1 MRIRTFQ
8 GLVPAP
14 GREAEVAAVPYDV
27 VNREEAAALVVG
39 SPDNLLH
46 VDRAEIDL
54 ADEVDAYSDAVYAK
68 AAETFQRMQDGG
80 VLAREP
86 VPCVYL
92 YKQTMGDHSQ
102 VGIVAVCHVDDYR
115 DDIIRKHEK
124 TRPVKEDDR
133 TRLVDALS
141 ANTGPIFLTY
151 QEDTAVDGIVEELMK
166 GEPVCDFVADD
177 GIGHVLWRVPGVE
190 GGGLIEAFGAVPLS
204 YVADGHHR
212 SASAFR
218 VANARR
224 EANPDH
230 DGTEDYNWFLCV
242 LFPANQLKILAYNRT
257 VKDLNG
263 MDAAAL
269 LETLG
274 GEFELAE
281 TAEKVPP
288 VPGEVRMYLAGQWY
302 SLKWEADA
310 DADPV
315 SALDVSVLQERVLEP
330 VLGIGDPRIDDRI
343 AFIGGI
349 RGSEELERLVDAG
362 EAAVAFAVYPVSVEE
377 LMAIADAGQIMAP
390 KCTWFEPKLRS
401 GLFVHTF

>member
-1 MRIRTFQ
+1 M
-8 GLVPAP
+8 
-14 GREAEVAAVPYDV
+14 PYDV
-27 VNREEAAALVVG
+27 VNREEAAALAKD
-39 SPDNLLH
+39 SPSNLLH

-54 ADEVDAYSDAVYAK
+54 PDAVDPYDDAVYAK
-68 AAETFQRMQDGG
+68 AAENLQRMQDDGIL
-80 VLAREP
+80 VREP
-86 VPCVYL
+86 QPCVYL
-92 YKQTMGDHSQ
+92 YKQTMGEHSQ

-115 DDIIRKHEK
+115 DNVIRKHEK

-151 QEDTAVDGIVEELMK
+151 KEDPDVDALVAGLMA
-166 GEPVCDFVADD
+166 ETPVCDFVADD
-177 GIGHVLWRVPGVE
+177 GIGHVLWRVPE
-190 GGGLIEAFGAVPLS
+190 GGGLVEAFGAVPLS

-224 EANPDH
+224 AANPDH

-263 MDAAAL
+263 MDASGL
-269 LETLG
+269 LKVLG
-274 GEFELAE
+274 ENFEVAE
-281 TAEKVPP
+281 ASENVPP
-288 VPGEVRMYLAGQWY
+288 IPGEVRMYLEG
-302 SLKWEADA
+302 KWHAVKWVADA

-315 SALDVSVLQERVLEP
+315 AALDVSVLQDRVLEP
-330 VLGIGDPRIDDRI
+330 MLGIGDPRTDDRV
-343 AFIGGI
+343 AFVGGI
-349 RGSEELERLVDAG
+349 RGSEELERLVDSG
-362 EAAVAFAVYPVSVEE
+362 KAAVAFAVYPVSVAE

-401 GLFVHTF
+401 GLFIHTF

>member
-14 GREAEVAAVPYDV
+14 GRETEVAAVPYDV
-27 VNREEAAALVVG
+27 VNREEAAALVVD

-46 VDRAEIDL
+46 VDRAEVDL
-54 ADEVDAYSDAVYAK
+54 PAEVDAYSEAVYSK
-68 AAETFQRMQDGG
+68 AAETFERMQADG
-80 VLAREP
+80 VLVREP
-86 VPCVYL
+86 EPCVYL

-133 TRLVDALS
+133 TRLVDALG

-151 QEDTAVDGIVEELMK
+151 KEDAAVDALVDSITA
-166 GEPVCDFVADD
+166 GEAPVCDFVADD
-177 GIGHVLWRVPGVE
+177 GIGHVLWRVPN
-190 GGGLIEAFGAVPLS
+190 GGGLVEAFDAVPLS

-218 VANARR
+218 VANERR
-224 EANPDH
+224 AANPDH

-242 LFPANQLKILAYNRT
+242 LFPANQLKILAYNRA
-257 VKDLNG
+257 VKDLCG
-263 MDAAAL
+263 MAPAEF

-274 GEFELAE
+274 GEFEVSKAE
-281 TAEKVPP
+281 ETVPP
-288 VPGEVRMYLAGQWY
+288 VAGEVRMYLDGTWY
-302 SLKWEADA
+302 GLKWGKDA

-315 SALDVSVLQERVLEP
+315 SALDVSVLQDRLLEP
-330 VLGIGDPRIDDRI
+330 VLGIADPRTDDRI
-343 AFIGGI
+343 AFVGGI
-349 RGSEELERLVDAG
+349 RGSEELERLVDSG
-362 EAAVAFAVYPVSVEE
+362 KAAVAFAVYPVSVEE

-401 GLFVHTF
+401 GLFIHTF

>member
-27 VNREEAAALVVG
+27 VNREEAAALVSD

-54 ADEVDAYSDAVYAK
+54 AADVDPYSDAVYAK
-68 AAETFQRMQDGG
+68 AAETFQRMQDDG
-80 VLAREP
+80 VLVREP
-86 VPCVYL
+86 GPCVYL

-102 VGIVAVCHVDDYR
+102 VGVVAVCHVDDYR

-133 TRLVDALS
+133 TRLVDSLS

-151 QEDTAVDGIVEELMK
+151 REDGQIDGLVESIME
-166 GEPVCDFVADD
+166 GAPVCDFVADD
-177 GIGHVLWRVPGVE
+177 GIGHVLWRVPG
-190 GGGLIEAFGAVPLS
+190 GGGLVEAFDAIPLS

-212 SASAFR
+212 SASAYR
-218 VANARR
+218 VASDRR
-224 EANPDH
+224 AANPDH
-230 DGTEDYNWFLCV
+230 DGSEDYNWFLCV

-263 MDAAAL
+263 MDSGEFLEAL
-269 LETLG
+269 A
-274 GEFELAE
+274 GEFEVSEAS
-281 TAEKVPP
+281 EKVPP
-288 VPGEVRMYLAGQWY
+288 VPGEVRMYLGGKWY
-302 SLKWEADA
+302 AVKWQAEA

-315 SALDVSVLQERVLEP
+315 SALDVSVLQDRILEP
-330 VLGIGDPRIDDRI
+330 VLGIGDPRTDDRI

-362 EAAVAFAVYPVSVEE
+362 KAAVAFAVYPVSVDE

-401 GLFVHTF
+401 GLFIHTF

>member
-1 MRIRTFQ
+1 M
-8 GLVPAP
+8 
-14 GREAEVAAVPYDV
+14 AAVPYDV
-27 VNREEAAALVVG
+27 VNREEAAALVAD

-54 ADEVDAYSDAVYAK
+54 PAEVDPYSDAVYAQ
-68 AAETFQRMQDGG
+68 AAETFQRMQDDG
-80 VLAREP
+80 VLVRESQ
-86 VPCVYL
+86 PCVYL
-92 YKQTMGDHSQ
+92 YKQTMGEHSQ

-151 QEDTAVDGIVEELMK
+151 KEQAGIDALVESIMG
-166 GEPVCDFVADD
+166 GEAPVCDFVADD
-177 GIGHVLWRVPGVE
+177 GIGHVLWRVPH
-190 GGGLIEAFGAVPLS
+190 GGGLVEAFDAVPLS

-218 VANARR
+218 VANDRR
-224 EANPDH
+224 AANPDH
-230 DGTEDYNWFLCV
+230 HGSEDYNWFLCV

-257 VKDLNG
+257 VSDLNG
-263 MDAAAL
+263 MEAATL
-269 LETLG
+269 LEILQ
-274 GEFELAE
+274 GEFEVGEA
-281 TAEKVPP
+281 AEKVPP
-288 VPGEVRMYLAGQWY
+288 VPGEVRMYLGGKWY
-302 SLKWEADA
+302 AVKWQPEA

-315 SALDVSVLQERVLEP
+315 SALDVSVLQDRVLEP
-330 VLGIGDPRIDDRI
+330 VLGIGDPRTDDRI
-343 AFIGGI
+343 AFVGGI
-349 RGSEELERLVDAG
+349 RGSEELERLVDSG
-362 EAAVAFAVYPVSVEE
+362 KAAVAFAVYPVSVEE

>member
-1 MRIRTFQ
+1 M
-8 GLVPAP
+8 VPAP

-27 VNREEAAALVVG
+27 VNREEAAALVAG
-39 SPDNLLH
+39 SPNNLLH
-46 VDRAEIDL
+46 VDRAEVDL
-54 ADEVDAYSDAVYAK
+54 PAEVEVYSDAVYAK
-68 AAETFQRMQDGG
+68 AAETFKRMQDDG
-80 VLAREP
+80 VLVREP
-86 VPCVYL
+86 EPCIYL

-102 VGIVAVCHVDDYR
+102 IGLVAVCHVDDYR

-151 QEDTAVDGIVEELMK
+151 REDAAIDSLVDSITT
-166 GEPVCDFVADD
+166 GEAPVCDFVADD
-177 GIGHVLWRVPGVE
+177 GIGHVLWRVPN
-190 GGGLIEAFGAVPLS
+190 GGGLVEAFGGVPLA

-218 VANARR
+218 VANGRR

-242 LFPANQLKILAYNRT
+242 LFPANQLKILAYNRA
-257 VKDLNG
+257 VKDLAG
-263 MDAAAL
+263 MAPAEF
-269 LETLG
+269 LETLAS
-274 GEFELAE
+274 EFELAE
-281 TAEKVPP
+281 AQENVPP
-288 VPGEVRMYLAGQWY
+288 VPGEVRMYLSGTWY
-302 SLKWEADA
+302 RLKWGKDT

-315 SALDVSVLQERVLEP
+315 SALDVSVLQDRLLEP
-330 VLGIGDPRIDDRI
+330 VLGIADPRTDDRV
-343 AFIGGI
+343 AFVGGI
-349 RGSEELERLVDAG
+349 RGSEELERLVDSG
-362 EAAVAFAVYPVSVEE
+362 KAAVAFAVYPVSVEE

>member
-27 VNREEAAALVVG
+27 VNREEAAALVAG

-46 VDRAEIDL
+46 VDRAEVDL
-54 ADEVDAYSDAVYAK
+54 PAEVDVYSDAVYAK
-68 AAETFQRMQDGG
+68 AAETFRRLQDEG
-80 VLAREP
+80 VLVREP
-86 VPCVYL
+86 EPCLYL

-102 VGIVAVCHVDDYR
+102 VGLVAVCHVDDYR
-115 DDIIRKHEK
+115 DNIIRKHEK

-133 TRLVDALS
+133 TRLVDTLS

-151 QEDTAVDGIVEELMK
+151 KEDASIDSLVDSIME

-177 GIGHVLWRVPGVE
+177 GIGHVLWRVPG
-190 GGGLIEAFGAVPLS
+190 GGGLVEAFEAVPLS

-212 SASAFR
+212 SASAYR
-218 VANARR
+218 VASERR
-224 EANPDH
+224 ESNPDH
-230 DGTEDYNWFLCV
+230 DGSEDYNWFLCV

-257 VKDLNG
+257 VRDLNG
-263 MDAAAL
+263 MGADEL

-274 GEFELAE
+274 SEFQV
-281 TAEKVPP
+281 TAASENVPP
-288 VPGEVRMYLAGQWY
+288 VPGEVRMYLDGKWY
-302 SLKWEADA
+302 AVKWEADP

-315 SALDVSVLQERVLEP
+315 SGLDVSVLQDRILEP
-330 VLGIGDPRIDDRI
+330 VLGIGDPRTDDRI

-349 RGSEELERLVDAG
+349 RGSEELERLVDSG
-362 EAAVAFAVYPVSVEE
+362 KAAVAFAVYPVSVEE

-401 GLFVHTF
+401 GLFIHTF

>member
-1 MRIRTFQ
+1 M
-8 GLVPAP
+8 
-14 GREAEVAAVPYDV
+14 AAVPYDV
-27 VNREEAAALVVG
+27 VNRAEAAALVVD

-46 VDRAEIDL
+46 VDRAEVDL
-54 ADEVDAYSDAVYAK
+54 PAEVDAYSDAVYAK
-68 AAETFQRMQDGG
+68 AAETFQRLQNDG
-80 VLAREP
+80 VLLREP
-86 VPCVYL
+86 EPCVYL
-92 YKQTMGDHSQ
+92 YKQTMGEHSQ

-151 QEDTAVDGIVEELMK
+151 KEDKAVDGLVESIVASEA
-166 GEPVCDFVADD
+166 PVCDFVADD
-177 GIGHVLWRVPGVE
+177 GIGHTLWRVPN
-190 GGGLIEAFGAVPLS
+190 GGGLVEAFDAVPLS

-218 VANARR
+218 VANDRR

-230 DGTEDYNWFLCV
+230 DGSEDYNWFLTV

-263 MDAAAL
+263 MDAAGL
-269 LETLG
+269 LETLRS
-274 GEFELAE
+274 EFDVSDA
-281 TAEKVPP
+281 AEKVPP
-288 VPGEVRMYLAGQWY
+288 VPGEVRMYLDGKWFAVKWQPDAG
-302 SLKWEADA
+302 
-310 DADPV
+310 ADPV

-330 VLGIGDPRIDDRI
+330 VLGIGDPRTDDRI

-349 RGSEELERLVDAG
+349 RGSEELERLVDSGA
-362 EAAVAFAVYPVSVEE
+362 AAVAFAVYPVSVEE

>member
-27 VNREEAAALVVG
+27 VNREEAASLVAG
-39 SPDNLLH
+39 APNNLLH
-46 VDRAEIDL
+46 VDRAEVDL
-54 ADEVDAYSDAVYAK
+54 PAEVDVYSDAVYAK
-68 AAETFQRMQDGG
+68 AAENFKRMQDDG
-80 VLAREP
+80 VLVREP
-86 VPCVYL
+86 EPCIYL

-102 VGIVAVCHVDDYR
+102 IGLVAVCHVDDYR

-151 QEDTAVDGIVEELMK
+151 REDAAIDSLVDAITT
-166 GEPVCDFVADD
+166 GEAPVCDFVADD
-177 GIGHVLWRVPGVE
+177 GIGHVLWRVPD
-190 GGGLIEAFGAVPLS
+190 GGGLVEAFGGVPLA

-218 VANARR
+218 VANERR

-230 DGTEDYNWFLCV
+230 DGSEDYNWFLCV
-242 LFPANQLKILAYNRT
+242 LFPANQLKILAYNRA
-257 VKDLNG
+257 VKDLAG
-263 MDAAAL
+263 MAPAEF
-269 LETLG
+269 LETLAS
-274 GEFELAE
+274 EFELAE
-281 TAEKVPP
+281 AEEKVPP
-288 VPGEVRMYLAGQWY
+288 VPGEVRMYLSGTWYRLTWGKDAG
-302 SLKWEADA
+302 
-310 DADPV
+310 ADPV
-315 SALDVSVLQERVLEP
+315 SALDVSVLQDRLLEP
-330 VLGIGDPRIDDRI
+330 VLGIADPRTDDRI
-343 AFIGGI
+343 AFVGGI
-349 RGSEELERLVDAG
+349 RGSEELERLVDSG
-362 EAAVAFAVYPVSVEE
+362 KAAVAFAVYPVSVEE